1 MRLAVL
7 DIGSNSVHLL
17 VVDAHVGAPPLP
29 ATSHKEVLRLAEYL
43 GDDGEISAKGQER
56 LHSFI
61 AEAVE
66 IAEDQGS
73 EQILA
78 FATSAVRDAPNG
90 NSLIESI
97 NSQLG
102 VTLNVMSGKDEA
114 RVTFLAARRW
124 FGWSAGKILL
134 FDIGGGSL
142 EIAAGQDEYPQAA
155 VSIPLGAGRTYSD
168 FLPDPLPSEDDIH
181 QLRKYARSQIGR
193 IAGKVNRVGTPDHVV
208 GSSKTF
214 RSLARIAGAAPS
226 GDGIYAPRKLFR
238 RDLAGI
244 IDTLAART
252 PEERATLPGVSQA
265 RAGQVLAGAI
275 VAEAA
280 FTIFDVGVMSISPW
294 ALREGIIMR
303 KLDLLDSAETS
314 SAMRVEP
321 VGGLD

>member
-43 GDDGEISAKGQER
+43 CDDGTIGTEGQQR
-56 LHSFI
+56 LHQFI
-61 AEAVE
+61 ADAVE
-66 IAEDQGS
+66 IAEDQGA

-90 NSLIESI
+90 AELIDSI
-97 NSQLG
+97 NAQLG

-134 FDIGGGSL
+134 LDIGGGSL

-155 VSIPLGAGRTYSD
+155 VSVPLGAGRTYAD
-168 FLPDPLPSEDDIH
+168 FLPDPIPSAEDLH
-181 QLRKYARSQIGR
+181 NLRKHARAQIGK
-193 IAGKVNRVGTPDHVV
+193 IAGKINRVGAPDQVV

-238 RDLAGI
+238 RDLSGI
-244 IDTLAART
+244 IDTLASRT
-252 PEERATLPGVSQA
+252 PEERATLPGVSEA

-280 FTIFDVGVMSISPW
+280 FTIFDISVMNISPW

-303 KLDLLDSAETS
+303 KLDLLDSSEQS
-314 SAMRVEP
+314 SAMRVEQ
-321 VGGLD
+321 VAALD